1 MKIKHRDVGV
11 SNQIK
16 KLSIMKLNKF
26 MWYLNSLID
35 TIGIVVVTDGMLG
48 VTDLNLF
55 DSLLAQLRS
64 STIACSFLR
73 IGQTQCARCI
83 FGLVPHV
90 ELLQFIASATF
101 GAYLG
106 DPQSEVIRLISF
118 CIYKV
123 LSHCLGVSNWNKP
136 HSNPLNCALDMF
148 VYAVFRFLR
157 VYTVLFFSLFK
168 VNIHWKNDCAI

>member
-1 MKIKHRDVGV
+1 M
-11 SNQIK
+11 QF
-16 KLSIMKLNKF
+16 LNA
-26 MWYLNSLID
+26 LID
-35 TIGIVVVTDGMLG
+35 AVGIVVVTDGMLG

-106 DPQSEVIRLISF
+106 DPQSEVIRLIPYF
-118 CIYKV
+118 NIA
-123 LSHCLGVSNWNKP
+123 
-136 HSNPLNCALDMF
+136 NCALDMF
-148 VYAVFRFLR
+148 VYAAFRFLK
-157 VYTVLFFSLFK
+157 VYTVYYLFFALLK
-168 VNIHWKNDCAI
+168 LNTLKKNDGAINFQIKFVD

>member
-1 MKIKHRDVGV
+1 ME
-11 SNQIK
+11 
-16 KLSIMKLNKF
+16 LNKF
-26 MWYLNSLID
+26 MWFLNALID
-35 TIGIVVVTDGMLG
+35 TAGIVVVTDGMLG

-106 DPQSEVIRLISF
+106 DPQSEVIRLISL
-118 CIYKV
+118 CIYKFF
-123 LSHCLGVSNWNKP
+123 SHCLGVSDWKKP
-136 HSNPLNCALDMF
+136 YFNIANCALDMF
-148 VYAVFRFLR
+148 VYAAFRFLK
-157 VYTVLFFSLFK
+157 VYTVYYLFFALLK
-168 VNIHWKNDCAI
+168 LNTLKKNDCAINFQIKFVD